1 MRFLT
6 AFILTFT
13 FSQVC
18 HGQTRDTIRIYDHL
32 KPTDRWKLKINKQK
46 FTLYTNRLFS
56 KDDIITTGRCNV
68 NGATIQFICDT
79 SKLKNKNWAKKEV
92 RQFSNI
98 PYMLTSDTFVKRYNF
113 FIPHNLNRTKD
124 SLKIP
129 EGIFANYYRGDGF
142 GSNIVKLNQD
152 KTYIFYDN
160 SCTAFL
166 LKKELGRL
174 TMIL

>member
-79 SKLKNKNWAKKEV
+79 SKLKNKNWAKK
-92 RQFSNI
+92 RGQAIFK
-98 PYMLTSDTFVKRYNF
+98 Y
-113 FIPHNLNRTKD
+113 
-124 SLKIP
+124 SLY
-129 EGIFANYYRGDGF
+129 AH
-142 GSNIVKLNQD
+142 
-152 KTYIFYDN
+152 
-160 SCTAFL
+160 
-166 LKKELGRL
+166 
-174 TMIL
+174 